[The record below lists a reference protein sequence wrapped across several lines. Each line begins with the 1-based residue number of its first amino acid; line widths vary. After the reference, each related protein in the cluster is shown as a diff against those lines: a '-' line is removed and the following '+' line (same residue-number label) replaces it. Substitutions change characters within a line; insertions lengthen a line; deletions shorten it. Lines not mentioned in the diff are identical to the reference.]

1 MFSKSELDQIFDEYN
16 EIKIS
21 STAKLPEIRTRDLN
35 NDPSEEN
42 NHYREFIKFQIN
54 KIDLVMDK
62 IDHILDNYNELNF
75 EIESYELNGMS
86 KDLISLRKEY
96 SVLI

>member
-21 STAKLPEIRTRDLN
+21 STAKLPEIRTKDLN
-35 NDPSEEN
+35 DSSEEN
-42 NHYREFIKFQIN
+42 KHYRDFIAFQIN

-62 IDHILDNYNELNF
+62 IDHILDNYNELDF
-75 EIESYELNGMS
+75 QIESYELNGMS
-86 KDLISLRKEY
+86 KELISLRKEY
-96 SVLI
+96 SILI

>member
-1 MFSKSELDQIFDEYN
+1 MFSQSELDQIFDEYN

-21 STAKLPEIRTRDLN
+21 STAKLPEIQTRDLN
-35 NDPSEEN
+35 EPSEEN
-42 NHYREFIKFQIN
+42 KYYKEFIAFQIN

-62 IDHILDNYNELNF
+62 IDHILDNYNELDF
-75 EIESYELNGMS
+75 QIESYELNGMS
-86 KDLISLRKEY
+86 KELISLRKEY

>member
-1 MFSKSELDQIFDEYN
+1 MNQAKK
-16 EIKIS
+16 IKI
-21 STAKLPEIRTRDLN
+21 IRNLLH
-35 NDPSEEN
+35 S
-42 NHYREFIKFQIN
+42 KN

-62 IDHILDNYNELNF
+62 IDHILDNYNELDF

-86 KDLISLRKEY
+86 KELISLRKEY